1 MVSTAPDFSR
11 LIPLG
16 AHGHENETIPPGEA
30 AAMAKISALIEAKVR
45 AQAQT
50 GPARRDA
57 HPKGHGCVRAIF
69 RVLDTVPGALKAG
82 VLAKPATFQCWMRF
96 SNGSDT
102 PQADKA
108 GDVRGMAIKLMDVA
122 GSRCGSQDFILINS
136 PVLFARNAVD
146 YVDFITADPRWR
158 FFVPGFNPFAWRF
171 AEAWAAFRMARRKL
185 ANPLDALYFS
195 VTPFALGS
203 QVVKYSARPL
213 GPPSAFS
220 NTGGRDFLHDNL
232 VAHLAQGRAEFE
244 FSVQVRGKPAD
255 MPVEDVVV
263 EWDEAEAPFTPVARI
278 TIEAQGFDDPARR
291 AFCENLSFSPWQGLD
306 AHCPLG
312 GINRVRRVVYETVS
326 ALRHGLN
333 GAERR
338 EPEG

>member
-1 MVSTAPDFSR
+1 MNSTAPDFSR
-11 LIPLG
+11 LIAVP
-16 AHGHENETIPPGEA
+16 AKGHCSETIPPGEA
-30 AAMAKISALIEAKVR
+30 AAMAQINALIEAKVR
-45 AQAQT
+45 AQALT

-57 HPKGHGCVRAIF
+57 HPKGHGCVRSSF
-69 RVLDTVPGALKAG
+69 RVLDTVPEALRAG
-82 VLAKPATFQCWMRF
+82 VFAAPASFQAWIRF

-136 PVLFARNAVD
+136 PVLFARNALD

-158 FFVPGFNPFAWRF
+158 FFVPGFNPFGWRF
-171 AEAWAAFRMARRKL
+171 AEARAAFRMARRKL
-185 ANPLDALYFS
+185 ANPLDGRYFS
-195 VTPFALGS
+195 VTPYALGS
-203 QVVKYSARPL
+203 RAVKFSARPP

-220 NTGGRDFLHDNL
+220 GTATPDFLHDNL

-244 FSVQVRGKPAD
+244 FMVQVRGAPAA

-263 EWDEAEAPFTPVARI
+263 EWKEAEAPFVPVARI

-306 AHCPLG
+306 EHCPLG

-333 GAERR
+333 GVERG
-338 EPEG
+338 EPRG